1 MNQLKINTSQ
11 VVHETIDGE
20 TILLNLESGSY
31 FSLDSFGGI
40 IWEFLVADVSPG
52 RIIDELKRQFQSQ
65 ESEIEPSVAKFI
77 SYLIDENLVI
87 SLANEETND
96 KDTTLDENLI
106 TKLKA
111 LDDSIFSPPQLTK
124 YTDMQDILQ
133 LDPIH
138 DVDEATGWPI
148 VRQNENNH

>member
-1 MNQLKINTSQ
+1 MNKFKINTSQ

-31 FSLDSFGGI
+31 FSLDSLGGI
-40 IWEFLVADVSPG
+40 IWEFLEADVSPG
-52 RIIDELKRQFQSQ
+52 KIIEELKRQFQSQ
-65 ESEIEPSVAKFI
+65 ENEIESSVEKFI
-77 SYLIDENLVI
+77 CDLVGENLVI
-87 SLANEETND
+87 SIGNEETND

-106 TKLKA
+106 NKLKA
-111 LDDSIFSPPQLTK
+111 LNDSIFSPPQLTK

-138 DVDEATGWPI
+138 DVDEATGWP
-148 VRQNENNH
+148 VAKQNENNH